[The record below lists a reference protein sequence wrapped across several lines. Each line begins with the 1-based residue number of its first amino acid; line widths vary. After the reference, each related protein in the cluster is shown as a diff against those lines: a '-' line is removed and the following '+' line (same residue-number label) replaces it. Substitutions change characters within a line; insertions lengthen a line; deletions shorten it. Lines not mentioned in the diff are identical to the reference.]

1 MKLRSLTTLL
11 LLFFTAGVHA
21 QTSVDVFING
31 IKSGQYIIKND
42 QATGGISYK
51 KSVYRNMER
60 LSIQVKGKTFDGP
73 YIRTVEIMGDGEAP
87 LFTAAETVGVNGQ
100 FILTDKAVLK
110 RLLRGKP
117 IRLMLIKAPSNTKS
131 MEAVRKIY
139 IGTFS
144 RG

>member
-11 LLFFTAGVHA
+11 VLFFTAGVYA
-21 QTSVDVFING
+21 QTTVDVFING
-31 IKSGQYIIKND
+31 IKSGQYMIKND
-42 QATGGISYK
+42 QAAGGIAYK

-60 LSIQVKGKTFDGP
+60 LSIQVKGKTVEGP
-73 YIRTVEIMGDGEAP
+73 YIRTVEIMGDAETP

-110 RLLRGKP
+110 RLLKGKS
-117 IRLMLIKAPSNTKS
+117 IKLMLIKAPSNTKS

-144 RG
+144 RS